1 MPNISVVVPA
11 YNYGRYIG
19 EAIESIQ
26 SQEGHPDL
34 EIIVVNNGSTD
45 ETPDV
50 LAEIDEPRMR
60 VVTLTP
66 NRGASA
72 AFNAGIDEARG
83 DFVTFLD
90 ADDRWRPGKLRH
102 QMAILEAQPDL
113 AAVFSDFVR
122 FDNGSGDFYPET
134 QFDFLPELAD
144 LETTPIG
151 ETGGH
156 RIEDPF
162 SSIIRFYD
170 WPVWLQAMVFRRS
183 AIGDVR
189 MPVGMRLCQDM
200 QFCMRVFRNG
210 GVAFSREVVVEVR
223 RHGINLTSRADEMEN
238 AKPAALKSLET
249 ESLTTSERNA
259 LRARIGR
266 ALVDSARVSLENKE
280 RLAATRELV
289 EALAYPGF
297 RSRAAL
303 RLLSI
308 PLHSFPSVAST

>member
-1 MPNISVVVPA
+1 MPRISVVVPA
-11 YNYGRYIG
+11 YNYGRYIR

-26 SQEGHPDL
+26 SQEGRPDL
-34 EIIVVNNGSTD
+34 EIIVINNGSTD
-45 ETPDV
+45 ETLDV

-72 AFNAGIDEARG
+72 AFNAGIDEAKG

-90 ADDRWRPGKLRH
+90 ADDRWRPCKLRH
-102 QMAILEAQPDL
+102 QMAILESQPDL

-122 FDNGSGDFYPET
+122 FDNASAEFYPET
-134 QFDFLPELAD
+134 QFSFFPEITD
-144 LETTPIG
+144 LQTTLVG
-151 ETGGH
+151 GTGGH
-156 RIEDPF
+156 RIVDPF

-189 MPVGMRLCQDM
+189 MPVDMRLCQDM

-223 RHGINLTSRADEMEN
+223 RHGINLTSSADEMEH
-238 AKPAALKSLET
+238 AKPAALKSLDT
-249 ESLTTSERNA
+249 EELTADERSA
-259 LRARIGR
+259 LRSRIGR
-266 ALVDSARVSLENKE
+266 ALIDSARLSLRKKE
-280 RLAATRELV
+280 RSAAARRLV

-297 RSRAAL
+297 RSRAAV

-308 PLHSFPSVAST
+308 PLHSLPSINST